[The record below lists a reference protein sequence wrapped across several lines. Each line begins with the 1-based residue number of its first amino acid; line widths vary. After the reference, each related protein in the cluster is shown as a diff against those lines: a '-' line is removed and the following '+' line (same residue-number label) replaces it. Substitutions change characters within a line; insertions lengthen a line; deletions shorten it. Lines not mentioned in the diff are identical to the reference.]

1 MLNKV
6 QAVESPLGN
15 TAPPHVLPGV
25 QDALTVKVVAV
36 AHDVLVGLHWHHNKC
51 DRNKK

>member
-6 QAVESPLGN
+6 QAVENPLGN

-36 AHDVLVGLHWHHNKC
+36 AHDVLVGLHWHH
-51 DRNKK
+51 KK